1 MKGRTTIEEGANT
14 DRTDT
19 TNFGGIRKRIGMF
32 LGCFWDVLGIF
43 GNIKRGWLAAYGVV
57 RMGQKT
63 NTDSTDVTDLS
74 FHGSFFDTILWIF
87 CAYGADCS

>member
-1 MKGRTTIEEGANT
+1 
-14 DRTDT
+14 
-19 TNFGGIRKRIGMF
+19 MF
-32 LGCFWDVLGIF
+32 LGYF
-43 GNIKRGWLAAYGVV
+43 GMLCGDWLAAYGVA

-87 CAYGADCS
+87 CACGADCS